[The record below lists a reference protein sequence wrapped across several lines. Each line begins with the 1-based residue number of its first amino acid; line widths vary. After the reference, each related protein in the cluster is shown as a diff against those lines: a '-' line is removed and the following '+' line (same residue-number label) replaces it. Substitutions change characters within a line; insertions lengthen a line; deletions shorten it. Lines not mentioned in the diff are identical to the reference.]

1 MGIINN
7 NQIDKSKDEWI
18 NALYAAKIITELN
31 DKDFEIKDG
40 VLIKCHSE
48 DKVIIVPDGVKRIAS
63 NAFVDMNIDKI
74 VFPNSLEVIS
84 DNAFSN
90 CRIPNLYLPDGLA
103 EFGSNYIYAQNG
115 TSPKISCN
123 WKTKLPSWIPVSNLE
138 IRMPFLKRIT
148 HFLELVPDRVSI
160 VLSQEP
166 FTSEWEVFYH
176 NLESISEI
184 PYFIKLTVYQDDV
197 MKSQYHITKNVLDYA
212 IIGDNLNNISLVFL
226 MRFKEIYFDNTNG
239 KGVEE
244 LKKILLECANSDLV
258 TYNILYKNAFRN
270 LKIYITGN
278 PLTLVESVRF
288 NYFLKKIG
296 CKHKAEFCEDPNAL
310 RTLEISE
317 HQSKKVL
324 NMSESNGYDKDIE
337 EAINKV
343 KKAIE
348 DLTED
353 DKNVVLN
360 QVNGLIAKYK
370 DNLTKVKPSLDFNE
384 DIPFGE
390 VEETADSLREKLLRD
405 LNTIE
410 NKFLMGNHYHELQDK
425 IEDYEALINEQFI
438 IEPTEIISVE
448 DKIKYIIFFA
458 KRYNQNNYINK
469 LKDIFTKFKSD
480 ISEYCLKRVN
490 SDILE
495 NTEDLNLA
503 FNLRIDE
510 LYGEIQRFGLIYD
523 CFYTPEK
530 STLAE
535 DIVNIRDIISLFD
548 IENKEKYSTM
558 LEELINK
565 YYYDILTNKKDLK
578 EGILELRKELM
589 PFLEDLNKNAA
600 TFINYGNILNSL
612 NHEKQNRAL
621 SIKTLYEELMAYIE
635 ESNLDQMNKDLAI
648 TELNK
653 VVEKWKDKIKRK
665 DLSTKEV
672 DDPFKL
678 EKMPISDDNIMLQI
692 KVLKDFYKVK
702 ATVDAYLLKKKAYD
716 KVANKSIDTIE
727 DTKPR

>member
-1 MGIINN
+1 MEILNN
-7 NQIDKSKDEWI
+7 NQISKNSLKAMD
-18 NALYAAKIITELN
+18 ALHAAKVITELN
-31 DKDFEIKDG
+31 DKNFEIKDG

-48 DKVIIVPDGVKRIAS
+48 EKVIIVPDGVERIS
-63 NAFVDMNIDKI
+63 LYAFAGMELEEVVLPSSLKNIDKNAFWECKVRKMI
-74 VFPNSLEVIS
+74 IPDNVIYVGENLRITYLSFNVKTTVHSASGISRSVRCKNLEEFIQSRYNGRVDIIEVQEEPTEEEIEKINHNIS
-84 DNAFSN
+84 DLT
-90 CRIPNLYLPDGLA
+90 ITVV
-103 EFGSNYIYAQNG
+103 G
-115 TSPKISCN
+115 TSEKSRYN
-123 WKTKLPSWIPVSNLE
+123 
-138 IRMPFLKRIT
+138 
-148 HFLELVPDRVSI
+148 
-160 VLSQEP
+160 
-166 FTSEWEVFYH
+166 FYH
-176 NLESISEI
+176 NLKPKLLVLGDDLRNVDFACVLLFEKIIIDNRSGNALKNFIDTFKKSDAYLKSNIFLCDIKTFGIIGKPFTFLEKRILKKLFESAAGN
-184 PYFIKLTVYQDDV
+184 KLKFEKSMDVYQLKQKVNTDLYQE
-197 MKSQYHITKNVLDYA
+197 K
-212 IIGDNLNNISLVFL
+212 IS
-226 MRFKEIYFDNTNG
+226 
-239 KGVEE
+239 
-244 LKKILLECANSDLV
+244 
-258 TYNILYKNAFRN
+258 
-270 LKIYITGN
+270 
-278 PLTLVESVRF
+278 
-288 NYFLKKIG
+288 
-296 CKHKAEFCEDPNAL
+296 
-310 RTLEISE
+310 
-317 HQSKKVL
+317 
-324 NMSESNGYDKDIE
+324 DKDIE

-353 DKNVVLN
+353 DRNIVLN

-405 LNTIE
+405 LKTIE

-480 ISEYCLKRVN
+480 ISEYCLRRVN

-510 LYGEIQRFGLIYD
+510 LYGEIQRFVLIYD

-535 DIVNIRDIISLFD
+535 DIVNIREIISLFD

-558 LEELINK
+558 LEELINR

-578 EGILELRKELM
+578 EGILELRRELM
-589 PFLEDLNKNAA
+589 SFLEDLNKNAA

-692 KVLKDFYKVK
+692 KILKDFYKVK